1 MPLHGDGTMVGK
13 GNSLEI
19 LETFFKR
26 NELGGGG
33 GKKKLASQI
42 LNLKQATF

>member
-19 LETFFKR
+19 KR
-26 NELGGGG
+26 NELGGGGGGGG